1 MDQVCSVRK
10 FLIFF
15 SHDEM
20 EREYTYSETS
30 FNILFFLFLNLF
42 KISNEKFYIFFRILV
57 AIDKKK

>member
-1 MDQVCSVRK
+1 
-10 FLIFF
+10 
-15 SHDEM
+15 M